1 MVKDSVA
8 TLTNY
13 ENALQ
18 SQVDSM
24 TETVNSFETQFAEQ
38 AALEQAQ
45 DQTLTD
51 LKNQLSS
58 NTGILSQVDSLDAF
72 GFDTYDFKLVD
83 RGDT

>member
-58 NTGILSQVDSLDAF
+58 NNGILSQVDSLDAF